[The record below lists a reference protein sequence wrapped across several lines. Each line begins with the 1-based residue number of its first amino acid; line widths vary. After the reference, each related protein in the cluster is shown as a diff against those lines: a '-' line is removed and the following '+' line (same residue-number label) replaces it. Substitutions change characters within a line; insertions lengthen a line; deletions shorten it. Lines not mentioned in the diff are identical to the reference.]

1 MAKNLQS
8 KLPPSDSVR
17 LFDINKDAMRQ
28 LSEEMRESQAG
39 GAAVYLAES
48 ANDAA
53 KEAVCNFFCLA
64 LFSFPVAS
72 NDEYV
77 LSMI

>member
-8 KLPPSDSVR
+8 KLPPGDSVR
-17 LFDINKDAMRQ
+17 LFDVNKVAMRQ

-39 GAAVYLAES
+39 GAAVHLAES

-53 KEAVCNFFCLA
+53 KDAVCVFSPCS
-64 LFSFPVAS
+64 LF
-72 NDEYV
+72 
-77 LSMI
+77 